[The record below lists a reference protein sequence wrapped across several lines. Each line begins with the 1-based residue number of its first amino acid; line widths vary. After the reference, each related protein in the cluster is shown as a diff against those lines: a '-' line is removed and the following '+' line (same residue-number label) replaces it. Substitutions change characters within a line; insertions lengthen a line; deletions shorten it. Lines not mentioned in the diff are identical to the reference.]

1 MASGEQEQIET
12 ERKYDVDAGFVLPD
26 LAGAGGSVSM
36 APPDVQL
43 LEATYFDTEDLRLIA
58 ARITLRR
65 RTGGDDAG
73 WHIKLPV
80 GGDTRREVHFPLG
93 PPGRVVPGEIAAEV
107 ARWSGGAPLRPV
119 ARLETHR
126 TVRRLVSESG
136 EVLAEVADDQVT
148 GSRPD
153 PADPESWRLQDT
165 WREVEVELKSGSPDL
180 LDAAA
185 AGLAAAGAT
194 PSRSASKL
202 ARVLYGEPS

>member
-1 MASGEQEQIET
+1 MGTGEQEQIET

-43 LEATYFDTEDLRLIA
+43 LEATYFDTDDLRLIA
-58 ARITLRR
+58 AHITLRR

-93 PPGRVVPGEIAAEV
+93 PPDLVVPGQIAAEV
-107 ARWSGGAPLRPV
+107 ARWSGGTPLRPV
-119 ARLETHR
+119 ARLETRR

-153 PADPESWRLQDT
+153 PADLGTWRVQDT
-165 WREVEVELKSGSPDL
+165 WREVEVELKSGTPDL

>member
-1 MASGEQEQIET
+1 MTTGEHEQIET
-12 ERKYDVDAGFVLPD
+12 ERKYDVDTGFVLPD
-26 LAGAGGSVSM
+26 LTGAGGSVSM
-36 APPDVQL
+36 APPDVQQ
-43 LEATYFDTEDLRLIA
+43 LEATYFDTDDLRLIG

-93 PPGRVVPGEIAAEV
+93 PPGRVVPAEIATEV

-126 TVRRLVSESG
+126 TVRRLLGESG

-165 WREVEVELKSGSPDL
+165 WREVEVELKSGTPEL

-185 AGLAAAGAT
+185 AGLAAAGAR

-202 ARVLYGEPS
+202 ARVLHRDPS

>member
-1 MASGEQEQIET
+1 MATGEQEQIET

-43 LEATYFDTEDLRLIA
+43 LEATYFDTDDLRLIA

-107 ARWSGGAPLRPV
+107 ARWSGGALLRPV
-119 ARLETHR
+119 ARLQTHR
-126 TVRRLVSESG
+126 TVHRLVSESG

-153 PADPESWRLQDT
+153 PADPETWRLQDT
-165 WREVEVELKSGSPDL
+165 WREVEVELKSGTPDL